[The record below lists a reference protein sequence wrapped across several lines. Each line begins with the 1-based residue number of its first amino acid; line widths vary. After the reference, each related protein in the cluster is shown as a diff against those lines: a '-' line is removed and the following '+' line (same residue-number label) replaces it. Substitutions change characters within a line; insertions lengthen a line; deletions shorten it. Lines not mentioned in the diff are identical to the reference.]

1 MADVSARRARLSAGS
16 KTGEKRV
23 NGLVSGLRVIRHLSR
38 TSSPMGVNQIARDL
52 ELNPSTCFNLMKTLV
67 SERLAEF
74 DPETKNYNLGFGV
87 VALARDCMER
97 DSLGGLVRPHLEALA
112 TRHQVTASLWH
123 RLGENRLVM
132 VHGVDSAGPISVHM
146 KVGRTIP
153 LYIAAL
159 GRCMAANSDVPE
171 EILKKYF
178 AAMRWQSPP
187 NFTAYREQVR
197 QAAVQ
202 GFAIDPGNFWNG
214 VTAIAAPILNRQ
226 GKPIAGISSVG
237 FSEQFSQ
244 KSLAAVATDVRD
256 RARLVSRMLQ

>member
-1 MADVSARRARLSAGS
+1 MVDGAARRTRSSGGGKIA
-16 KTGEKRV
+16 EKRV

-38 TSSPMGVNQIARDL
+38 AQAPMGVNQIARAL
-52 ELNPSTCFNLMKTLV
+52 SLNPSTCFNLMKTLV

-74 DPETKNYNLGFGV
+74 DPETKNYHLGYGV

-97 DSLGGLVRPHLEALA
+97 DSLGGLVRPHLESLA
-112 TRHQVTASLWH
+112 ARHHVTASLWH

-159 GRCMAANSDVPE
+159 GRCMAANSDISE
-171 EILKKYF
+171 DLLKKHF
-178 AAMRWQSPP
+178 AGMRWQSPLS
-187 NFTAYREQVR
+187 FAAYREQVR
-197 QAAVQ
+197 QAGLQ
-202 GFAIDPGNFWNG
+202 GFAVDAGNFWNG
-214 VTAIAAPILNRQ
+214 VTAVAAPILSRD
-226 GKPIAGISSVG
+226 GRPIAGISSVG
-237 FSEQFSQ
+237 FSEQLSQ
-244 KSLAAVATDVRD
+244 KSLAALATDIRD